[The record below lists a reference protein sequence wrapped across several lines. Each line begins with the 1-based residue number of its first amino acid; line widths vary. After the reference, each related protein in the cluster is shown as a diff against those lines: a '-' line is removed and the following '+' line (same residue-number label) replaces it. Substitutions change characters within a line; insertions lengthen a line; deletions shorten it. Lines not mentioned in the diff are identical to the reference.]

1 MKPASF
7 IVVLLLAISLFAA
20 LGGPV
25 AIVHADE
32 VDRADLEHFEK
43 YVRPLLVEHCQGCH
57 GPKKQ
62 ESGLRVDS
70 REALIRG
77 GDNGPAIVPG
87 KLDEGLLLEAV
98 RQTGSIQMP
107 PVGKLTPPQIDAL
120 AAWIKRGAPWPA
132 ETVTAEKPSRD
143 KAREHWAFQPI
154 ADPPLPQVR
163 DTAWPRDP
171 LDYFILAKLEAA
183 GLAPSPPAEPHVL
196 LRRLSYDL
204 IGLPPTVE
212 ELSEWEEKLKAESRK
227 LNNASNRDSAAFSS
241 QLSAFDFQLSA
252 FVSRLLASP
261 HYGERWAR
269 HWLDVARYA
278 DTKGYTIFGERE
290 FPWAFTYRDY
300 VVRALNAD
308 LPYDRFVTE
317 QLAADLITPPVEPWS
332 RAALGFLT
340 VGPRFIDNNH
350 DIIDDRIDVVCRGL
364 MGLTVGCAR
373 CHDHKFDPIASREY
387 YGLYGVFASAVEPIV
402 PPLIAAEP
410 TSAGYREFAAEL
422 AAREKKLSDF
432 VQERHDKL
440 VRGARSRAAEYLL
453 AAHAQR
459 GKPRQDDFMLIADEA
474 DLNPAMTVRW
484 LGYLERARLRR
495 DPVFAAWHR
504 FADLPPDEFESRRT
518 AVLAELSSGVHAN
531 PTTARIVGRLVSSPP
546 KNLADVAAVYGKLF
560 AEIDERWQTL
570 QRERPS
576 VTQLADPVDEAL
588 RQVLYAADAPPQF
601 PWHPTGDLELIPDR
615 KSQGTWRELMK
626 SIETFRATGP
636 FAPPRA
642 MSLVD
647 LPQPREM
654 RVFLRG
660 NPNNLGEPAP
670 RQFLAAINAAGHKTF
685 THGSGRL
692 ELARAITD
700 PRNPLTTRV
709 IVNRVWMHH
718 FGQPLV
724 RTPSDFGLQSDPPTH
739 PELLDHLATR
749 FMRAGWSL
757 KRLHR
762 WIVESATYRQK
773 AESRKLK
780 AEPSTNATQLSA
792 FSSQLSSDPD
802 NLLLTHFPRRRLD
815 FEQTRDTLVFVS
827 GRFEEQLEGPG
838 VRGMVDGGSRRRTLY
853 AHLDRYQVPGLFRAF
868 DFPSPDST
876 SPRRDTTTVTPQ
888 ALFWMNHP
896 LVGSVATQIL
906 NRPELRDPKTQ
917 ARVEFLHRLL
927 YARSAQPAEIELAE
941 RFLGQN
947 APRPRWEQYVQ
958 ALLMANELTFVD

>member
-1 MKPASF
+1 M
-7 IVVLLLAISLFAA
+7 VLLAIGQFVGLISRPSSLQAA
-20 LGGPV
+20 EP
-25 AIVHADE
+25 
-32 VDRADLEHFEK
+32 DRVGLELFEK
-43 YVRPLLVEHCQGCH
+43 HVRPLLIEHCQACH
-57 GPKKQ
+57 GSKKQ

-70 REALIRG
+70 REALLRG

-87 KLDEGLLLEAV
+87 KTDEGLLLEAV
-98 RQTGSIQMP
+98 RKTGPIQMP
-107 PVGKLTPPQIDAL
+107 PEGKLTAPQIDAL
-120 AAWIKRGAPWPA
+120 ANWIKRGAPWPV
-132 ETVTAEKPSRD
+132 ETVTAAKSSRD
-143 KAREHWAFQPI
+143 EAREHWAFQPI
-154 ADPPLPQVR
+154 ADPALPQIR
-163 DTAWPRDP
+163 DKSWPRDP

-183 GLAPSPPAEPHVL
+183 GLAPSPSAEPHVL

-212 ELSEWEEKLKAESRK
+212 ELSEWEEKLTEVKLKAESRK
-227 LNNASNRDSAAFSS
+227 LNNLSSRDSAAFSS
-241 QLSAFDFQLSA
+241 QLSA

-278 DTKGYTIFGERE
+278 DTKGYSIFGDRE

-308 LPYDRFVTE
+308 LPYDRFLTE
-317 QLAADLITPPVEPWS
+317 QLAADLITPPVEPWA

-373 CHDHKFDPIASREY
+373 CHDHKFDPITSREY

-432 VQERHDKL
+432 IQERHDKL
-440 VRGARSRAAEYLL
+440 VRGARSRSAEYLL
-453 AAHAQR
+453 AAQAQR

-474 DLNPAMTVRW
+474 DLNPAMIVRW

-495 DPVFAAWHR
+495 DPVFAPWHR
-504 FADLPPDEFESRRT
+504 FADVKPDEFESRRD
-518 AVLAELSSGVHAN
+518 AVLTELSTGVNTN
-531 PTTARIVGRLVSSPP
+531 PTTERVVARLISSPP
-546 KNLADVAAVYGKLF
+546 KNLADVAAIYGKLF

-570 QRERPS
+570 QREQPM
-576 VTQLADPVDEAL
+576 VTQLADPVDEAF
-588 RQVLYAADAPPQF
+588 RQVLYAPDAPPQF

-626 SIETFRATGP
+626 AIETFRATGP

-660 NPNNLGEPAP
+660 NPNNLGESAP
-670 RQFLAAINAAGHKTF
+670 RQFLTAINTAGHKPF

-700 PRNPLTTRV
+700 PRNPLTARV

-757 KRLHR
+757 KQLHR
-762 WIVESATYRQK
+762 WIVESATYRQS
-773 AESRKLK
+773 AECGMRS
-780 AEPSTNATQLSA
+780 AEQKQITPNSA
-792 FSSQLSSDPD
+792 LRTPHLADPD
-802 NLLLTHFPRRRLD
+802 NHLLSHFPRRRLD

-827 GRFEEQLEGPG
+827 GRFEEQMEGPS
-838 VRGMVDGGSRRRTLY
+838 VRNLVESASRRRTLY
-853 AHLDRYQVPGLFRAF
+853 AYLDRYQMPGLFRAF

-876 SPRRDTTTVTPQ
+876 SPRRDITTVTPQ

-896 LVGSVATQIL
+896 LVSSVATQIL
-906 NRPELRDPKTQ
+906 NRPELRGPETK

-927 YARSAQPAEIELAE
+927 YSRLAKPDEIELAE
-941 RFLGQN
+941 RYLGEN
-947 APRPRWEQYVQ
+947 ASRPRWEQYVQ

>member
-1 MKPASF
+1 M
-7 IVVLLLAISLFAA
+7 LFAILLIGA
-20 LGGPV
+20 GQV
-25 AIVHADE
+25 AAPAYAADDVE
-32 VDRADLEHFEK
+32 RAGLEHFEK
-43 YVRPLLVEHCQGCH
+43 HVRPVLVEHCQACH

-70 REALIRG
+70 REALVRG

-98 RQTGSIQMP
+98 RKTGSIQMP
-107 PVGKLTPPQIDAL
+107 PEGKLTAAQIDAL
-120 AAWIKRGAPWPA
+120 AAWIKAGAPWPR

-143 KAREHWAFQPI
+143 KASTHWAFQPI
-154 ADPPLPQVR
+154 ADPALPQVR

-183 GLAPSPPAEPHVL
+183 GLTPSPPAEPRVL

-204 IGLPPTVE
+204 TGLPLPVE

-227 LNNASNRDSAAFSS
+227 LNQASTRDSAASCS
-241 QLSAFDFQLSA
+241 QLSAFVF
-252 FVSRLLASP
+252 RLLSSP
-261 HYGERWAR
+261 HYGQRWAR

-278 DTKGYTIFGERE
+278 DTKGYSIFGDRE
-290 FPWAFTYRDY
+290 FPWAYTYRDY
-300 VVRALNAD
+300 VVRALNED
-308 LPYDRFVTE
+308 LPYDRFLTE

-373 CHDHKFDPIASREY
+373 CHDHKFDPITSREY

-402 PPLIAAEP
+402 PPLVAAEP
-410 TSAGYREFAAEL
+410 TSAGYREFATEL
-422 AAREKKLSDF
+422 AAREKKLGDF
-432 VQERHDKL
+432 VQERHEKL
-440 VRGARSRAAEYLL
+440 VRGARSRSAEYLL
-453 AAHAQR
+453 AANAQR

-474 DLNPAMTVRW
+474 DLNPAMIVRW

-495 DPVFAAWHR
+495 DPVFAPWHR
-504 FADLPPDEFESRRT
+504 FADLKPEEFESRRD
-518 AVLAELSSGVHAN
+518 AVLGELSSGVHTN
-531 PTTARIVGRLVSSPP
+531 PTTARIVARLSSTPP

-560 AEIDERWQTL
+560 TEVDERWQTL
-570 QRERPS
+570 LREKPAAK
-576 VTQLADPVDEAL
+576 QLDDPLDETL

-626 SIETFRATGP
+626 AIETFRSAGP

-670 RQFLAAINAAGHKTF
+670 RQFLAAVSPADLKPF

-700 PRNPLTTRV
+700 PRNPLTARV

-749 FMRAGWSL
+749 FMRSGWSL
-757 KRLHR
+757 KQLHR
-762 WIVESATYRQK
+762 WIVGSATYGQK
-773 AESRKLK
+773 AESRELK
-780 AEPSTNATQLSA
+780 AEPNTAQTQLSA
-792 FSSQLSSDPD
+792 FSSQLSQDPD
-802 NLLLTHFPRRRLD
+802 NRLLSHFPRRRLD

-827 GRFEEQLEGPG
+827 GRFEEQVEGPG
-838 VRGMVDGGSRRRTLY
+838 VRNIVESASRRRTLY
-853 AHLDRYQVPGLFRAF
+853 AHLDRYQVPGLYRSF

-896 LVGSVATQIL
+896 LVSSVATQIL
-906 NRPELRDPKTQ
+906 NRPELREPDTK
-917 ARVEFLHRLL
+917 ARIEYLHRLL
-927 YARSAQPAEIELAE
+927 YSRSAEPGEIELATQ
-941 RFLGQN
+941 FLGQA
-947 APRPRWEQYVQ
+947 APRARWEQYVQ